1 MPGSIAS
8 TTHTLPL
15 AGSPRAPLFFLSAI
29 MIVPVIGIVAALGAM
44 HFSPAAASIR
54 LPFPEALL
62 LVPLLLAA
70 LTIWLWRSLARA
82 GVRIESGDL
91 IVNTGL
97 GSKRV
102 ALSRLHAAGLR
113 VVDLSE
119 RPELRPRWRT
129 WGTSLPGFHSGWFRL
144 RNGEKA
150 VCLLLDRRRVSYLRS
165 DDGLS
170 LLLSLERP
178 DELRALIAR

>member
-1 MPGSIAS
+1 MPDSIARTARS
-8 TTHTLPL
+8 LPL
-15 AGSPRAPLFFLSAI
+15 AGSTRGPPLFLAAL
-29 MIVPVIGIVAALGAM
+29 MIVPIIGIVAALGAL
-44 HFSPAAASIR
+44 HLSPAAASIR
-54 LPFPEALL
+54 LPFPEAVLI
-62 LVPLLLAA
+62 VPLLLGA
-70 LTIWLWRSLARA
+70 LTLWMWRSLSRA
-82 GVRIESGDL
+82 GVRVESGDL
-91 IVNTGL
+91 IVDTGL

-102 ALSRLHAAGLR
+102 ALQRLRAAGLR
-113 VVDLSE
+113 VVDLNE
-119 RPELRPRWRT
+119 RTELKPRWRT

-178 DELRALIAR
+178 DELRALIER